1 MAHSFV
7 LFASLAAVWLLL
19 SGHYNPLLL
28 AFGALSCTFVLFL
41 ARRLGLVDRE
51 GMPLHVL
58 QRLPGYWL
66 WLLGEVVKANIDV
79 ARRIV
84 DPKLPVSPRM
94 FEVETRLRTDF
105 LRALYA
111 NSITLT
117 PGTIAV
123 DVRDDSIL
131 VHALTA
137 EGQAALETGEMDA
150 RVAAL

>member
-1 MAHSFV
+1 MAHSVV
-7 LFASLAAVWLLL
+7 LFAALAAVWLLL
-19 SGHYNPLLL
+19 SGHYNPLML
-28 AFGALSCTFVLFL
+28 AFGALSCAFVLFL

-51 GMPLHVL
+51 GMPLHVA
-58 QRLPGYWL
+58 QHLPGYWL

-94 FEVETRLRTDF
+94 FEVKTRQRTDL

-123 DVRDDSIL
+123 DVRDDTIL

-150 RVAAL
+150 RLAAL

>member
-19 SGHYNPLLL
+19 SGHYNPLML
-28 AFGALSCTFVLFL
+28 AFGALSCAFVLFL

-94 FEVETRLRTDF
+94 FEVETRQRTDF

>member
-19 SGHYNPLLL
+19 SGHYNPLPL
-28 AFGALSCTFVLFL
+28 AFGALSCAFVLFL

-66 WLLGEVVKANIDV
+66 WLLGEVVRANIDV

>member
-28 AFGALSCTFVLFL
+28 AFGALSCAFVLFL

-66 WLLGEVVKANIDV
+66 WLLGEVVRANMDV